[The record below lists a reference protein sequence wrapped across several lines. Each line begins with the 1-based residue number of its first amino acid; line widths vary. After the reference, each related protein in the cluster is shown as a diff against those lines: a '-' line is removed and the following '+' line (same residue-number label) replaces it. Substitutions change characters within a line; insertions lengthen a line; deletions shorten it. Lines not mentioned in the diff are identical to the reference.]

1 MDPARVLE
9 AEVLPPTPARA
20 RLLFTAALYQT

>member
-9 AEVLPPTPARA
+9 AEVRLPTPARA
-20 RLLFTAALYQT
+20 RLLFTAVLYQT